1 MAISSKEQLTRQ
13 FVELLSQ
20 PPASFVWSSSEDGR
34 RTIGTSQGA
43 ICDIWAD
50 HIELAAIFPP
60 DDLALAGRNGTLML
74 LVLCALRPEW
84 ERAGDWLKLQ
94 LGLAAKAKVAHEG
107 THYGQRV
114 TFSYMRGSSRAAL
127 KVKL

>member
-1 MAISSKEQLTRQ
+1 LTTDNKTTTNLQ
-13 FVELLSQ
+13 TLLAQ

-34 RTIGTSQGA
+34 RTIGTTVGCV
-43 ICDIWAD
+43 CDIWED
-50 HIELAAIFPP
+50 HIELAAIFPN
-60 DDLALAGRNGTLML
+60 DDLALARRNGTLML

-84 ERAGDWLKLQ
+84 DRAADWLKLQ
-94 LGLAAKAKVAHEG
+94 LGLAKKAKVAHEG

-114 TFSYMRGSSRAAL
+114 TFTFMRQNSRASL